1 MKFIIPQ
8 NYNFKNKIFG
18 VVDYSTVF
26 FNIIW
31 YIIVFLILNLFFKNW
46 NIKIFLLI
54 SLCLPVTLFSILG
67 FNGEPIVYVLKYI
80 IKYFFRP
87 KLYLFKKYY

>member
-8 NYNFKNKIFG
+8 NYSFKNKILG
-18 VVDYSTVF
+18 IIDYSSAF

-31 YIIVFLILNLFFKNW
+31 YVIIFIILNSLFNDW

-54 SLCLPVTLFSILG
+54 SLCFPITLFSLIC
-67 FNGEPIVYVLKYI
+67 FNCEPIVYVFKYI
-80 IKYFFRP
+80 IKFLLKP
-87 KLYLFKKYY
+87 KLYLYKKY

>member
-18 VVDYSTVF
+18 IIDYSTAF
-26 FNIIW
+26 FNIFW
-31 YIIVFLILNLFFKNW
+31 YLIIFIILNILFKDW

-54 SLCLPVTLFSILG
+54 SLCFPITLFSILG
-67 FNGEPIVYVLKYI
+67 FNNEPIVYVFKYVIKYI
-80 IKYFFRP
+80 FRS
-87 KLYLFKKYY
+87 KLYLYKKY

>member
-8 NYNFKNKIFG
+8 NYNFKNKILG
-18 VVDYSTVF
+18 IIDYSTAI

-31 YIIVFLILNLFFKNW
+31 YAIIFIVLNLFFKNW

-54 SLCLPVTLFSILG
+54 SLCFPITLFSIIG
-67 FNGEPIVYVLKYI
+67 FNNEPIVYVFKYI
-80 IKYFFRP
+80 MKYIFRP
-87 KLYLFKKYY
+87 KLYLYKKY